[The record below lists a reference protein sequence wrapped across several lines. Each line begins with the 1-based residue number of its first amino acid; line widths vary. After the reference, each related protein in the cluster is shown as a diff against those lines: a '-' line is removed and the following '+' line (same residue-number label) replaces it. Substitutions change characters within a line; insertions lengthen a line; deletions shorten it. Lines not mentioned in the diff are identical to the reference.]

1 MKKSELI
8 LSIKKKKKKKKKK
21 KIPSETDFLFFFANT
36 NYRPFNMSSL
46 NA

>member
-8 LSIKKKKKKKKKK
+8 LSIKKKKKKKKK